1 MSKYMQLTLNIRPY
15 YKKNLKSVYPK
26 IASNLSRLKT
36 SLVEE
41 DQSIFNIVGELD
53 KLLYA
58 SDGNP
63 ALKNILLK
71 HQHKLS
77 DLHKEVQDHI
87 ADWKLAEADRALY
100 KMEDAFDD
108 IEWELDN
115 L

>member
-1 MSKYMQLTLNIRPY
+1 MQLTVNVRPY
-15 YKKNLKSVYPK
+15 YKKNIESVYPK
-26 IASNLSRLKT
+26 ITSNLSRLNA

-41 DQSIFNIVGELD
+41 DPSIFDLVGKLD

-63 ALKNILLK
+63 ALKDILLK
-71 HQHKLS
+71 YQNKLR

-100 KMEDAFDD
+100 KIEDIFDE
-108 IEWELDN
+108 IEWELDK